1 MKKSYIAPAQTVI
14 NFNAEQAI
22 LQGSVGVDNTK
33 TLDAGSSYSDKKDF
47 SSQIWGEEERNPAS
61 EHSMQVPM
69 ARSPIPPGPSTF
81 PTCGE

>member
-47 SSQIWGEEERNPAS
+47 SSQIWGEE
-61 EHSMQVPM
+61 
-69 ARSPIPPGPSTF
+69 
-81 PTCGE
+81 